1 MVPAIPRTTS
11 AAPQLNAP
19 QTPKGTPDSTTR
31 ALVGRLWRDHMRTH
45 VPRIA
50 AAIVCMAIAAGATA
64 ALAKMMEPVLDD
76 IFIKQDR
83 AQLHAVA
90 IAVLIVFIVK
100 GASTYGQNVL
110 MNWVGFRIIADFQI
124 RMFAHLMRSD
134 LVFFHDNHSGGLVS
148 RFIYDAQV
156 LRNALADVLTGIGK
170 DVLTLLFL
178 LGLMFFQDSTLALI
192 SFVVFPIAVLPIVK
206 IGQRIRRVSGR
217 TQVEIGLFSSL
228 LEEAFQGARYVKS
241 YGMERHET
249 ARAADAVNRIFKL
262 IFKANTTRAALHP
275 VMEILGGIAVM
286 SIIVYGGL
294 QMVEGHSTPGKLFS
308 FITALIL
315 AYEPMKKLANMNAKL
330 QEGLSAVQRI
340 FTMLDVEPMIV
351 DSPKAGTL
359 TVRKGAIE
367 FERVDFGYVP
377 GRSALKAVTLTVP
390 AGKTVALVGPSGAGK
405 TSVLNLIPRFYDAER
420 GRVLIDGHDVRDVT
434 LASLRANIG
443 LVSQET
449 NLFDDTIRAN
459 IAYGR
464 PQATDED
471 IVMAARRAGA
481 HEFIAALPQ
490 GYETRV
496 GGQGVKLS
504 GGQRQRLS
512 IARALLKNAPILLLD
527 EATSALDANTERQVQ
542 AALKDLMR
550 GRTTLIVAHRLSTIV
565 DADIIYVMD
574 DGRVLESGSH
584 AELMARGGA
593 YARLY
598 ARQVSEE
605 APAAQ

>member
-1 MVPAIPRTTS
+1 
-11 AAPQLNAP
+11 
-19 QTPKGTPDSTTR
+19 
-31 ALVGRLWRDHMRTH
+31 
-45 VPRIA
+45 
-50 AAIVCMAIAAGATA
+50 
-64 ALAKMMEPVLDD
+64 
-76 IFIKQDR
+76 
-83 AQLHAVA
+83 
-90 IAVLIVFIVK
+90 
-100 GASTYGQNVL
+100 
-110 MNWVGFRIIADFQI
+110 
-124 RMFAHLMRSD
+124 
-134 LVFFHDNHSGGLVS
+134 
-148 RFIYDAQV
+148 
-156 LRNALADVLTGIGK
+156 
-170 DVLTLLFL
+170 
-178 LGLMFFQDSTLALI
+178 
-192 SFVVFPIAVLPIVK
+192 VK
-206 IGQRIRRVSGR
+206 IGRRIRRVSGK
-217 TQVEIGLFSSL
+217 TQVEIGLFSAL

-249 ARAADAVNRIFKL
+249 ERATNAVNRIFKL
-262 IFKANTTRAALHP
+262 VFKANTTRAVLHP
-275 VMEILGGIAVM
+275 VMEILGGIAVT

-294 QMVEGHSTPGKLFS
+294 QVVEGESTPGKFFS

-315 AYEPMKKLANMNAKL
+315 AYEPMKRLANMNAKL

-351 DSPKAGTL
+351 DRPNAATL
-359 TVRKGAIE
+359 TVEKGAIE
-367 FERVDFGYVP
+367 FDRVDFGYMP
-377 GRSALKAVTLTVP
+377 GRSALKAVSLTVP

-405 TSVLNLIPRFYDAER
+405 TSVLNLIPRFYDIER
-420 GRVLIDGHDVRDVT
+420 GRVMIDGHDVRDVT

-449 NLFDDTIRAN
+449 NLFDDTVRAN

-481 HEFIAALPQ
+481 HDFISALPQ

-550 GRTTLIVAHRLSTIV
+550 GRTTLVVAHRLSTVV

-574 DGRVLESGSH
+574 DGRILESGGHS
-584 AELMARGGA
+584 ELMARGGA

>member
-1 MVPAIPRTTS
+1 MVPDIPRTTS

-19 QTPKGTPDSTTR
+19 QTPKGTPDSTTH
-31 ALVGRLWRDHMRTH
+31 ALVLRLLRDHMRAH

-50 AAIVCMAIAAGATA
+50 AAMVCMAIAAGATA
-64 ALAKMMEPVLDD
+64 GLAKIMEPILDE

-83 AQLHAVA
+83 AQLKFVA
-90 IAVLIVFIVK
+90 IGVLAVFMVK
-100 GASTYGQNVL
+100 GASTYAQNVL

-124 RMFAHLMRSD
+124 RMFAHLMRAD

-156 LRNALADVLTGIGK
+156 LRNALADVFTGIGK
-170 DVLTLLFL
+170 DLLTLLFL
-178 LGLMFFQDSTLALI
+178 LVLMFTQDPTLAVI
-192 SFVVFPIAVLPIVK
+192 SFVVFPVAVLPIVK
-206 IGQRIRRVSGR
+206 IGQRIRRVSGK

-262 IFKANTTRAALHP
+262 VFKANVARAVLHP
-275 VMEILGGIAVM
+275 VMEILGGLAVT
-286 SIIVYGGL
+286 SIVVYGGM
-294 QMVEGHSTPGKLFS
+294 QVVDGQSTPGKFFS

-315 AYEPMKKLANMNAKL
+315 AYEPMKRLANMNAKL

-340 FTMLDVEPMIV
+340 FTMLDVEPLIV

-377 GRSALKAVTLTVP
+377 GRSALKAVNLTVP

-405 TSVLNLIPRFYDAER
+405 TSVLNLIPRFYDVER

-481 HEFIAALPQ
+481 HDFIAALPQ
-490 GYETRV
+490 GYETLV
-496 GGQGVKLS
+496 GERGIKLS

-512 IARALLKNAPILLLD
+512 IARAILKDAPILILD
-527 EATSALDANTERQVQ
+527 EATSALDTESERLIP
-542 AALKDLMR
+542 AALEQLMR
-550 GRTTLIVAHRLSTIV
+550 GRTTIVIAHRLSTIEHCDRIV
-565 DADIIYVMD
+565 VLD
-574 DGRVLESGSH
+574 DGRIVEQGTH
-584 AELMARGGA
+584 TELLAQQGL
-593 YARLY
+593 YARLHS
-598 ARQVSEE
+598 RQFRDD
-605 APAAQ
+605 